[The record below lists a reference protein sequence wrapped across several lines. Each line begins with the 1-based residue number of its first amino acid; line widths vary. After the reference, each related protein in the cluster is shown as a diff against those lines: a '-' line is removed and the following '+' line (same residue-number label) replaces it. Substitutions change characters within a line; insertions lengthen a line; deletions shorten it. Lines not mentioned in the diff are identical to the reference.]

1 MSLRLYWSPIVGTGT
16 TEDPIRA
23 TLEGKAG
30 IRRTSS
36 VIQPKPPYTVQGDL
50 NPDAGKPVH
59 THALVLGKADDWT
72 AVDADSTELL
82 LIEFSEEQRFIERV
96 KSATVADLSSA
107 RRTAWIMVLGDLGAP
122 TGDITDATPMIRVL
136 RRLFR
141 HVDQHA
147 WEEGLNV

>member
-23 TLEGKAG
+23 TLEDKPG
-30 IRRTSS
+30 IICTSS
-36 VIQPKPPYTVQGDL
+36 VIQPKPRYTVQGDL
-50 NPDAGKPVH
+50 SPDAGKPVH
-59 THALVLGKADDWT
+59 THALVLAKADDWT
-72 AVDADSTELL
+72 AVNADSTELL
-82 LIEFSEEQRFIERV
+82 MIEFSEGQRFIERV

-122 TGDITDATPMIRVL
+122 TEDITGAMPMIRVL

-141 HVDQHA
+141 HVDRRA

>member
-1 MSLRLYWSPIVGTGT
+1 MSIRLYWSPIVGTGT

-23 TLEGKAG
+23 TLEDKAG

-59 THALVLGKADDWT
+59 THALVLARATDWSAVEADV
-72 AVDADSTELL
+72 AELL
-82 LIEFSEEQRFIERV
+82 LAEFPDGQRFIERV
-96 KSATVADLSSA
+96 KSATVADLSSV
-107 RRTAWIMVLGDLGAP
+107 RRTAWIMVRGDVGAP
-122 TGDITDATPMIRVL
+122 TGDITGATPMIRVL

-147 WEEGLNV
+147 REAGLNV